1 MNVRRVLILSI
12 TALAAGVAGYSLLGL
27 RAPKHLSPA
36 ALSTPSR
43 AAASGTV
50 IAVGPDGTLYAIQ
63 VPSTGAGGA
72 YGGNAY
78 NGTVTRRGSDDYGGS
93 SHGFENE

>member
-27 RAPKHLSPA
+27 RAPKQASPA
-36 ALSTPSR
+36 LSAPSH
-43 AAASGTV
+43 AAASGTI

-63 VPSTGAGGA
+63 APNPGTGS
-72 YGGNAY
+72 NAY
-78 NGTVTRRGSDDYGGS
+78 YGTRSRRGYEEYGES
-93 SHGFENE
+93 EYGFEH

>member
-12 TALAAGVAGYSLLGL
+12 TALAAGVAGHSLLGL
-27 RAPKHLSPA
+27 RAPKQLSP

-78 NGTVTRRGSDDYGGS
+78 NGTVTRRGSDDYGES